1 MTDGEMELIH
11 SPLTR
16 THSAEGHSLQIEIYR
31 SADSPWI
38 LEVVDELGTSTVW
51 DEPFETD
58 TAALEAA
65 FLAIEAEGVHRF
77 VTKAQQEAEAA
88 EPELMRKLAEARP
101 KPVLG
106 IAHNTLMPLS
116 TKVGRNELCP
126 CGSGKKFKKCCGAPP
141 ELH

>member
-1 MTDGEMELIH
+1 MTDDEIELIH

-16 THSAEGHSLQIEIYR
+16 IHSAEGHTLQIEIYR

-65 FLAIEAEGVHRF
+65 FLAIKAEGIHSF
-77 VTKAQQEAEAA
+77 VTTAQEEAKAA
-88 EPELMRKLAEARP
+88 EPELMRKLAEA
-101 KPVLG
+101 
-106 IAHNTLMPLS
+106 MPLS

-126 CGSGKKFKKCCGAPP
+126 CGSGKKFKKCCGAPSEP
-141 ELH
+141 H